1 MKRNLVKILAEKR
14 SLMRKTNKIAV
25 IVLFFAV
32 IFGTEIASII
42 PDSST
47 APIVIEAEP
56 AEEPEDASPEQAW
69 PVWNGNTNDSIA

>member
-1 MKRNLVKILAEKR
+1 
-14 SLMRKTNKIAV
+14 MRKTNKIAV

-42 PDSST
+42 PDSPA

-56 AEEPEDASPEQAW
+56 AEAEAEEPTEEPAEEPAEAAASPEQA
-69 PVWNGNTNDSIA
+69 

>member
-1 MKRNLVKILAEKR
+1 
-14 SLMRKTNKIAV
+14 MRKTNKIAI

-47 APIVIEAEP
+47 APIAIEAEPAETKAEEP

-69 PVWNGNTNDSIA
+69 PVWNGNTNDSIT